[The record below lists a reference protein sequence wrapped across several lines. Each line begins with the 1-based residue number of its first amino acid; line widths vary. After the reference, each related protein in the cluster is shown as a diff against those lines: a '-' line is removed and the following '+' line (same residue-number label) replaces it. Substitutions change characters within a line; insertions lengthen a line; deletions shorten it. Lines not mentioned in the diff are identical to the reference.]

1 MSTPLQ
7 VLDNKNTQRIA
18 MERQSQ
24 WLVSAFIV
32 TGVFFMLLPG
42 TFLGVWNLLDI
53 SEAHLS
59 SALPQAWLQAHG
71 QAQIFGWIGSFII
84 GIGLYSLTKTQ
95 STMIFPTRMGWSAWT
110 LWTLGIALRW
120 TAGIVLWHWRI
131 LLPVSGLLQLVAFL
145 LFFYAVRRH
154 GPKATSSKPEPWMR
168 MVVASTICFLLTLAV
183 NFAVLLRQ
191 GITGASP
198 ALPHVLDQVFVVLA
212 VWGIIVPTIWGFNA
226 RWLPIFAGL
235 RPVNGDRLLWAYSLS
250 LVGLVF
256 TFFDLLAVASVAF
269 FFAALLSIE
278 ALHVWQRSIHPPK
291 LLNIHPSFPVFVRLA
306 YVWLV
311 ISCVL
316 ALLAVPFD
324 HAGGLWGAS
333 RHALTVGFAA
343 GMVFVIGPRILPA
356 FCGMKILW
364 SKRLMFWSLLLL
376 STGCFLRVSSEPLA
390 YENLWKPAW
399 KVLPVSAII
408 ELTAVSLFAINI
420 VVTLILPA
428 AHLRTAE
435 KPSLP
440 QRKPAQA

>member
-95 STMIFPTRMGWSAWT
+95 STLIFPTRIGWSAWG

-120 TAGIVLWHWRI
+120 IAGVALWHWRV
-131 LLPVSGLLQLVAFL
+131 LLPVSGLLQLAGFL

-183 NFAVLLRQ
+183 NFVALLRQ
-191 GITGASP
+191 GMTGASP
-198 ALPHVLDQVFVVLA
+198 ALPHVLDQMFVVLA
-212 VWGIIVPTIWGFNA
+212 VWGIIVPTVWGFNA

-235 RPVNGDRLLWAYSLS
+235 RPANGERLLWAYGLS
-250 LVGLVF
+250 ILGLVV

-269 FFAALLSIE
+269 FFAALISIE
-278 ALHVWQRSIHPPK
+278 ALHVWQRSVHPPK

-364 SKRLMFWSLLLL
+364 SKQLMFWSLLLL

-399 KVLPVSAII
+399 KVLPVSAMI
-408 ELTAVSLFAINI
+408 ELTAVSLFAVNI
-420 VVTLILPA
+420 VVTLLLPA
-428 AHLRTAE
+428 AHLRSPE

-440 QRKPAQA
+440 QRKAAQA